1 MNKIVLNFG
10 LLIFF
15 LSVLI
20 FSERGVAWETVLL
33 RSFVIFIVVT
43 VMGSIFAMTFV
54 KAINRTSMGK
64 GNGLNDKNI
73 GK

>member
-15 LSVLI
+15 LSILI
-20 FSERGVAWETVLL
+20 FSEGGVAWETVLL

-54 KAINRTSMGK
+54 KAINRRSMEK

>member
-20 FSERGVAWETVLL
+20 FSEKGVAWETVLL